1 MMRFGII
8 GLPQAGKTTVFN
20 ALTGRDRPTVR
31 SSGRLDVHLAVVDVP
46 DPRVDRLSE
55 LFKPLKTIYARVTY
69 ADIAGLEGATEKGE
83 VSGPLLSQLAQ
94 MDGFVQVVRC
104 FENPSVSHPAG
115 AIDPLRDLAALN
127 SEMLLNDLIVVERR
141 LERIQN
147 ELTRGRGRNDASLV
161 DERELMQKLQ
171 ATLSDD
177 VPLRDL
183 SLDSHERKVVAGFG
197 FLSLKPMLIL
207 FNTSDGQSTP
217 CVDYIGRHCEVVALQ
232 GKLEMDIAQ
241 LPAEDR
247 SLFME
252 EYGIEESGLNRVIS
266 QSYCL
271 MDIQSFFTVGED
283 EVRAWTVPV
292 GANALE
298 AAGVIHTDLQ
308 KGFIRA
314 EVINNEELI
323 ALGGLAE
330 ARKKGKLRLEGKEY
344 IVQDGDIVHVRFNV

>member
-1 MMRFGII
+1 MRFGII

-20 ALTGRDRPTVR
+20 ALTGHHQPTVR

-46 DPRVDRLSE
+46 DPRVDQLSA
-55 LFKPLKTIYARVTY
+55 LFKPQKTTYARVTY
-69 ADIAGLEGATEKGE
+69 ADITGLEGGTAKGE
-83 VSGPLLSQLAQ
+83 ISGALLGQLSQ
-94 MDGFVQVVRC
+94 MDGFVHVVRC
-104 FENPSVSHPAG
+104 FENPAVSHPAG
-115 AIDPLRDLAALN
+115 HIDPLRDLASLN

-147 ELTRGRGRNDASLV
+147 ELERGRGRNDNALII
-161 DERELMQKLQ
+161 EKELMERLQ
-171 ATLSDD
+171 STLGEDK
-177 VPLRDL
+177 PLRDL
-183 SLDSHERKVVAGFG
+183 ALDAQQQKMISGFG

-207 FNTSDGQSTP
+207 FNTSDGQETP
-217 CVDYIGRHCEVVALQ
+217 CVDYTGGHCEVVALQ

-241 LPAEDR
+241 LPVEDR
-247 SLFME
+247 GMFMD
-252 EYGIEESGLNRVIS
+252 EYGFEETGLKRVIN

-283 EVRAWTVPV
+283 EVHAWAVRI
-292 GANALE
+292 GASALE
-298 AAGVIHTDLQ
+298 AAGAIHTDLQ

-323 ALGGLAE
+323 ALGSLAE

-344 IVQDGDIVHVRFNV
+344 VVKDGDIVHVRFNI